1 MFSEVLTREE
11 WLKLFD
17 NVFSNR
23 PSFLLMTVVAYNICS
38 RAPLLSCKAE
48 DNKKKKKIF
57 CMIRDKVDVGDVI
70 EMKINHS
77 FYPPQ
82 IVICLMT
89 SVFFALI

>member
-1 MFSEVLTREE
+1 M
-11 WLKLFD
+11 
-17 NVFSNR
+17 
-23 PSFLLMTVVAYNICS
+23 
-38 RAPLLSCKAE
+38 LSCKAE

>member
-1 MFSEVLTREE
+1 MQIALGI
-11 WLKLFD
+11 
-17 NVFSNR
+17 SNI
-23 PSFLLMTVVAYNICS
+23 SYQHLCS
-38 RAPLLSCKAE
+38 AVKQKITKR
-48 DNKKKKKIF
+48 KKKIF